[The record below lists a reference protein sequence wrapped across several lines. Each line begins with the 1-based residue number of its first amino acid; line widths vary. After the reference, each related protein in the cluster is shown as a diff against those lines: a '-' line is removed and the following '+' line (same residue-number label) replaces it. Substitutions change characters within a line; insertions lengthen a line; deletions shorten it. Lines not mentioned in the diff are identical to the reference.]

1 MAPEARAA
9 AAAATGWWWW
19 WWIAAPEL
27 VLLSQRIEDMLVVV
41 VAVVLVVVLVFLV
54 VVLVFRFYSMERKP
68 FRVPSPKLS
77 PAHTAV
83 RLQKKRKKKKRKKR
97 IGRSRLAGPMS
108 NQGAPCVRNLGSQS
122 IDESLDGPINSIRF
136 VRSVFFLRRFL

>member
-41 VAVVLVVVLVFLV
+41 VAVVVVVL
-54 VVLVFRFYSMERKP
+54 VLVFRFYSMERKP

-83 RLQKKRKKKKRKKR
+83 RLQKKKRKRKEKKGLAVPDWLAR
-97 IGRSRLAGPMS
+97 CPIRAPLACGTSAANRLTSPSTA
-108 NQGAPCVRNLGSQS
+108 QS
-122 IDESLDGPINSIRF
+122 T
-136 VRSVFFLRRFL
+136 RSVS